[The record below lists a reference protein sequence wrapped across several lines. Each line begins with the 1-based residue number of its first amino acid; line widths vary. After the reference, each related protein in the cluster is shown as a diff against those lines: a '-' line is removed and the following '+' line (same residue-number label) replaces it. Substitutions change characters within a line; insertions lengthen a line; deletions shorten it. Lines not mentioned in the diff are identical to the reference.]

1 MVTAADQPTLL
12 CTQAQFTDGGFQDL
26 VSQYPAAGLTDALY
40 EATRAC
46 EDQADRRLAPFTV
59 TETAAALGIDVNEL
73 GGYQGLP
80 VSIQSTLGYSQAL
93 ALGVSNLVRH
103 TWLAQYA
110 PRYPDLWTTNP
121 NMTVTI
127 IRSYGGT
134 QVATSGQ
141 ILDGPDD
148 TGHIWF
154 QLGTFIPQ
162 GSRIRVTYSGGYTVS
177 VPAGLARAAKFFTAS
192 IIVRE
197 LDPGSTDHNPDQLWN
212 EGMRWLLPFGREGS
226 PVKIWAQ
233 RTRVM

>member
-1 MVTAADQPTLL
+1 MPDTDQPTLL
-12 CTQAQFTDGGFQDL
+12 CTQAQFEDGGFADL
-26 VSQYPAAGLTDALY
+26 VSAYPANGLTDALA

-46 EDQADRRLAPFTV
+46 EDQADRRLTTFTV
-59 TETAAALGIDVNEL
+59 TETTRAQGIDVDEL

-80 VSIQSTLGYSQAL
+80 VSIQSSLGYSEAL
-93 ALGVSNLVRH
+93 SLGVTNLVRH

-110 PRYPDLWTTNP
+110 PRYPDLWTTSP
-121 NMTVTI
+121 NMTITL

-134 QVATSGQ
+134 QVATAGQ

-148 TGHIWF
+148 TGHVWF

-162 GSRIRVTYSGGYTVS
+162 GSRIRVTYSGGYTTS
-177 VPAGLARAAKFFTAS
+177 PAGLTRAAKFFTAS

-212 EGMRWLLPFGREGS
+212 DGMRFLLPFGREGS
-226 PVKIWAQ
+226 PVHVWAQ
-233 RTRVM
+233 RARVG